1 MHWAPSW
8 TIRVLVLAGARR
20 CALKTCGK
28 KSELRFYAW
37 LNLYI
42 IFTIIYSSLHGFI
55 WNQHIE
61 QLLIGLL
68 AQTVEHGTDITE
80 VVGSN
85 PLEA

>member
-1 MHWAPSW
+1 M
-8 TIRVLVLAGARR
+8 
-20 CALKTCGK
+20 
-28 KSELRFYAW
+28 
-37 LNLYI
+37 
-42 IFTIIYSSLHGFI
+42 FTIIYSSLHGFI

-68 AQTVEHGTDITE
+68 AQTVEHGTDIAE